1 MPFAAVAKNIKSMY
15 RSSDFELFGQARE
28 KEINLLFRAKE

>member
-1 MPFAAVAKNIKSMY
+1 MTLAAVTKNIKNMY
-15 RSSDFELFGQARE
+15 SSCDFELFFRSE

>member
-1 MPFAAVAKNIKSMY
+1 MTSTAVTKNIKNMY
-15 RSSDFELFGQARE
+15 SSSDLELFGQARE